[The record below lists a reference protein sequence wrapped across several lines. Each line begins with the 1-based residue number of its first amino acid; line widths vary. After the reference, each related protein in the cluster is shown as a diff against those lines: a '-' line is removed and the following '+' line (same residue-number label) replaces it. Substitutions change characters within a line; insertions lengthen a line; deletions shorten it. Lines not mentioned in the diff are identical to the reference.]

1 MGFFFER
8 PTMSDIQTIALD
20 RALAMLKGAN
30 CKYAVI
36 TADGRKFID
45 GLEVMEPAKPGTRRS
60 SKYAHGA
67 LSAHYRAVIDLNAE
81 VGTTQYLPLN
91 GFDMPTLRGSMSAWL
106 TTQWGKDSYIT
117 NFHNDLIEV
126 MRIA

>member
-1 MGFFFER
+1 
-8 PTMSDIQTIALD
+8 
-20 RALAMLKGAN
+20 MLKGAN
-30 CKYAVI
+30 CKYAII
-36 TADGRKFID
+36 TADSRKFIE
-45 GLEVMEPAKPGTRRS
+45 GLEVIEPSNKTRTRSS

-67 LSAHYRAVIDLNAE
+67 LSAHYRKVIDLNAE